1 MVKVRLLQVKSDETE
16 TVSVRIERVLAE
28 LPMHLKDVDLLV
40 LPELWTIHAFNL
52 EALQANALSLN
63 DSLFQKISEIAKS
76 AKKWLHAG
84 TFPIKHTDGTFTNT
98 AVVFNPNGEIE
109 VAYSKIHLF
118 GFADGEQKYLSSG
131 NEVVV
136 AQTPLGDTGI
146 STCYDLRFPEL
157 YREQV
162 SLGATSFLISAGW
175 PTVRAE
181 HWNILLKAR
190 AIENQAFVIAACG
203 RGTAN
208 KTELAGQSMVI
219 DPCGLVVA
227 QGTNDDEFVDAEL
240 DLALVDTWRFEFPV
254 LLDRRDLHNL

>member
-28 LPMHLKDVDLLV
+28 LPMHLKNVDLLV

-52 EALQANALSLN
+52 EALQANAISLN
-63 DSLFQKISEIAKS
+63 DSLFQRISEMAKS

-98 AVVFNPNGEIE
+98 AVVFNPNGEIA
-109 VAYSKIHLF
+109 VSYSKIHLF

-203 RGTAN
+203 RGTVN
-208 KTELAGQSMVI
+208 NTELAGHSMVI
-219 DPCGLVVA
+219 DPRGLVVA
-227 QGTNDDEFVDAEL
+227 QATNNDEFVDAEL
-240 DLALVDTWRFEFPV
+240 DLALVDTWRSEFPV

>member
-28 LPMHLKDVDLLV
+28 LPKHLKNVDLLV
-40 LPELWTIHAFNL
+40 LPELWTIHAFDL
-52 EALQANALSLN
+52 ESLQVNALSLD
-63 DSLFQKISEIAKS
+63 DSLFKRISEMAKS

-84 TFPIKHTDGTFTNT
+84 TFPIKNTDGTFTNT
-98 AVVFNPNGEIE
+98 AVVFNPNGEIA
-109 VAYSKIHLF
+109 VSYSKIHLF

-136 AQTPLGDTGI
+136 TQTPLGDTGI

-203 RGTAN
+203 RGTSN
-208 KTELAGQSMVI
+208 NTELAGQSIVI
-219 DPCGLVVA
+219 DPRGLVVA
-227 QGTNDDEFVDAEL
+227 QATNNDEFVDAEL
-240 DLALVDTWRFEFPV
+240 DLALIDTWRSEFPV